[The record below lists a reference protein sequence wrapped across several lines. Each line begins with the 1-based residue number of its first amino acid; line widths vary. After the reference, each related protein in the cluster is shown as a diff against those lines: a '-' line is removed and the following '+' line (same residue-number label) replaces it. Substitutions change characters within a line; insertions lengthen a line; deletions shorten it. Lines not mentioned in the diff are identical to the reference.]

1 MDDRE
6 QELAGNA
13 LSGIFLEVGQVL
25 SHLRIV
31 VDFAE
36 QHCYTKRLNPGNG
49 GSNLVLE
56 EVLFITNKNLA
67 QELDGA
73 YTHWGKIQLT

>member
-6 QELAGNA
+6 QELAENA
-13 LSGIFLEVGQVL
+13 LGGIFLEVGQVL

-31 VDFAE
+31 VDFAK
-36 QHCYTKRLNPGNG
+36 HDCYAQRLNPGNGG

-73 YTHWGKIQLT
+73 CTLWGKI